1 MEVKLGATQ
10 YELRMG
16 VRGVERERERETV
29 VIYLVCMHAVSVYT
43 PGLQKRAPDPSTH
56 GPEPPCDCWELST
69 VPLKEQQTVLLV
81 SEPSFQPM

>member
-16 VRGVERERERETV
+16 VKGVERETV

-43 PGLQKRAPDPSTH
+43 PGLQKRAPDPSAH
-56 GPEPPCDCWELST
+56 GAEPPCDCWELST
-69 VPLKEQQTVLLV
+69 VPLKEQQTVLLF